1 MWVVARHDC
10 KSCKKM
16 LTLALKIYKID
27 VSVSVVATTF
37 FSLRMLMK
45 TASRMLYE

>member
-1 MWVVARHDC
+1 MFKEVLLSVG
-10 KSCKKM
+10 KIFIKM
-16 LTLALKIYKID
+16 LTLTLNIYIKMN
-27 VSVSVVATTF
+27 VSVVATTF